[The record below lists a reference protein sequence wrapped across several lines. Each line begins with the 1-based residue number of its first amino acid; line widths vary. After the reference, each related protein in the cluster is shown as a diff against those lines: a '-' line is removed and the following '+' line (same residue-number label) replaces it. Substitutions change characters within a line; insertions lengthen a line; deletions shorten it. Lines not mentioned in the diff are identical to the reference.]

1 MTKIEGGINPN
12 DIPTSDE
19 IMRETLFLDAYGMMA
34 SGLAADHPVNPDKW
48 IKHQTILEA
57 LIDGAAEYDWE
68 YAGSGFFSAVF
79 IKGGLA
85 LKFGFKAGD
94 TGAMYAAWCRN
105 NAGLPGVPE
114 VYSLT
119 KFTGCY
125 VVLTRRY
132 TELREEWLD
141 PRDGDCIR
149 DLAEEFDCIRGA
161 INRGDRVGIERFD
174 TVKTAHAIR
183 DFFDGVAD
191 FDLHR
196 SNVMLDHEGELVIT
210 DPISHGP
217 CSGTGEGSYYYSE
230 TDTTA

>member
-1 MTKIEGGINPN
+1 MTKIEGGLNPN

-19 IMRETLFLDAYGMMA
+19 IMRETLFLDAYGIMA
-34 SGLAADHPVNPDKW
+34 SKLTADHPVDPDKW
-48 IKHQTILEA
+48 INKQGILDH
-57 LIDGAAEYDWE
+57 LIDGAAEYGWE

-94 TGAMYAAWCRN
+94 TGSMYAAWCRK
-105 NAGLPGVPE
+105 NADLPGVPE
-114 VYSLT
+114 VYSIS

-132 TELREEWLD
+132 TELRKDWLD
-141 PRDGDCIR
+141 PREPNCVR
-149 DLAEEFDCIRGA
+149 DIAEEFECIKGA
-161 INRGDRVGIERFD
+161 VNRGDTLGLGRFD

-183 DFFDGVAD
+183 DFFDGVSD
-191 FDLHR
+191 FDLHS
-196 SNVMLDHEGELVIT
+196 SNVMLDHGGNLVIT

-217 CSGTGEGSYYYSE
+217 CSGDSEGSYYYTS
-230 TDTTA
+230 TYA